1 MELEGFGNVNN
12 TLKMK
17 RNQLQQL
24 EAIDGMVDKAEDIK
38 CLMKEINE
46 VLLRKEIMWTQRS
59 RALWLK

>member
-1 MELEGFGNVNN
+1 
-12 TLKMK
+12 MK

-38 CLMKEINE
+38 CLKKEINE
-46 VLLRKEIMWTQRS
+46 VLLREEIMWTQRS